1 MKEELLKGL
10 TEEQIAKVK
19 ACKTTEEMFALAKE
33 EGIELTEEQLETV
46 SGGGCFS
53 TMKCPACGST
63 SYEIVDRK
71 TESATDCSGGV
82 IHIDIYR
89 CKNCGVKW
97 EV

>member
-19 ACKTTEEMFALAKE
+19 DFKTTEEILAFAKE